1 MTPPSAAAVNYCRQ
15 LLPPPDVIGDLAPPR
30 PPRSVAKVLRT
41 GRLPYDFFRALSAWF
56 RVTDADRGSLPT
68 KLRKGGGIHNFL
80 GCLTAEVAPV
90 PGLAGLMLLGV
101 ERDGGAYILHSFFFV
116 SVKPYNPDRR
126 LFGCH
131 GDLPSEGLPGI
142 TGIPVDSF
150 AERRVV
156 SAVLWE
162 YDIVHM
168 EGVSPSS
175 WRTKSCKRVRGK
187 A

>member
-1 MTPPSAAAVNYCRQ
+1 MGYRRRP
-15 LLPPPDVIGDLAPPR
+15 LLLRATMGDPGAPR
-30 PPRSVAKVLRT
+30 PPRSVAEFLGT
-41 GRLPYDFFRALSAWF
+41 GRLPDNFVGVLSARF
-56 RVTDADRGSLPT
+56 QVTDDNGGLLPI

-162 YDIVHM
+162 YYIVHM

-175 WRTKSCKRVRGK
+175 WRTKSCKRARGK